1 MYKVLLIGNPNVGK
15 TTLFN
20 KLTYSC
26 EHTGNFHGVTVEDK
40 HKIVKFENKD
50 YDFVDLPGIYSLNCF
65 SFEEEVSRKQILKG
79 DSINLVIADANS
91 LRRNLYLCLQLSEMG
106 QTYKLL
112 INNYDYFVKHGNS
125 LDLKSLNNYFNTAQI
140 IDAKKQKLTK
150 EILTVSKTIVKTPY
164 LQTFLDKLVNKYK
177 LTKQQVLL
185 AFNGENVGLTQQQSD
200 EIKAI
205 LPEVVKARYDYI
217 DKILSKCISY
227 NKNFVYGKSKADKL
241 LLNPI
246 IMFVG
251 FLAFFFISIYL
262 IFFLIGPAV
271 SQVLVWLTNFVLIN
285 PIMNFL
291 YANVGNVWLIEF
303 FNGGVFNSL
312 TTVLSFLPQ
321 VCLLFAFLT
330 ILEDS
335 GLISRMAYVFD
346 DFLSIFGLNGKA
358 VYIMLMGLGCNTMSA
373 MASRNMDEKNLKIKT
388 AILNPYISCM
398 ARLPIFVLVASALFG
413 AKSYFIV
420 VGLYLLGIAVALI
433 LGVILNKTILKNKSR
448 GLLLEFPPLKN
459 IDIKHVGSM
468 IKLNAVDFVKRVFT
482 IILMVGI
489 IVWLLSHTQFNFSY
503 TDNITESI
511 LFFFAGKLCFV
522 FAPIGLNNAGIL
534 CALIVGILAK
544 ELILSIFTISNGV
557 ASTSALALTLTAS
570 TSLINFTYASA
581 ISFLIFALLYSPC
594 ISTLAVIKKEAGRF
608 WMWFSLISQLVIAYI
623 ISFIVYTALTQGFW
637 LALASVV
644 AISLIVSAI
653 IFMAKK
659 IQHKKC
665 WGCSK
670 CKK

>member
-20 KLTYSC
+20 KLTASC

-40 HKIVKFENKD
+40 HKTVKFENKE
-50 YDFVDLPGIYSLNCF
+50 YDFVDLPGIYSFNCF
-65 SFEEEVSRKQILKG
+65 SFEEEVSKKEILKG
-79 DSINLVIADANS
+79 NSTNLVIADANS
-91 LRRNLYLCLQLSEMG
+91 LRRNLYLCLQLSELG
-106 QTYKLL
+106 QVYKLL
-112 INNYDYFVKHGNS
+112 INNYDYFLKHGNS
-125 LDLKSLNNYFNTAQI
+125 LDLNKLNDYFYNAQI
-140 IDAKKQKLTK
+140 INAKKQKLTT
-150 EILTVSKTIVKTPY
+150 EILKISNNIVKTPY
-164 LQTFLDKLVNKYK
+164 LQPFFDKLQTKYN
-177 LTKQQVLL
+177 LTKQQILL
-185 AFNGENVGLTQQQSD
+185 AFNGDFGGLSQQQTD
-200 EIKAI
+200 DIKQM
-205 LPEVVKARYDYI
+205 LPEVVKARYCYI
-217 DKILSKCISY
+217 DKILLSSLKT
-227 NKNFVYGKSKADKL
+227 NQNFVYGKSKADRF
-241 LLNPI
+241 LLNPAV
-246 IMFVG
+246 MFVG
-251 FLAFFFISIYL
+251 FLAFFFASIYL
-262 IFFLIGPAV
+262 IFFLIGPAL
-271 SQVLVWLTNFVLIN
+271 SQVLIWLTNFLLIN

-291 YANVGNVWLIEF
+291 YAHVGNVWLIEF
-303 FNGGVFNSL
+303 FNGGVFNSFS
-312 TTVLSFLPQ
+312 TVLSFLPQ

-335 GLISRMAYVFD
+335 GLIARMAYVFD
-346 DFLSIFGLNGKA
+346 DFLSCFGLNGKA

-413 AKSYFIV
+413 AKAYFIV

-433 LGVILNKTILKNKSR
+433 LGVVLNKTILKSKSR

-468 IKLNAVDFVKRVFT
+468 MKLNAVDFIKRVST
-482 IILMVGI
+482 TILMVGI

-503 TDNITESI
+503 TEDITESM
-511 LFFFAGKLCFV
+511 LYFFANKLSFI

-534 CALIVGILAK
+534 CALIVGVLAK
-544 ELILSIFTISNGV
+544 ELILSIFTIANGV
-557 ASTSALALTLTAS
+557 ASTSALAITLTAS
-570 TSLINFTYASA
+570 ASLISFTGASA

-608 WMWFSLISQLVIAYI
+608 WMWFSLISQLAIAYT
-623 ISFIVYTALTQGFW
+623 ISFVVYTALTKGIW
-637 LALASVV
+637 LALASLLAVV
-644 AISLIVSAI
+644 LIISAI
-653 IFMAKK
+653 IFIAKK

-665 WGCSK
+665 WGCNR